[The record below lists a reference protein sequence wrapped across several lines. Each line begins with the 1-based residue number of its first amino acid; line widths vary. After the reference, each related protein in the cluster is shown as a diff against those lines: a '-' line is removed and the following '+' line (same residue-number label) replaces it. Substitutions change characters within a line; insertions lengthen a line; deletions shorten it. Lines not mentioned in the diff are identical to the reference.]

1 MNTLRTG
8 LLLIALTCLFVA
20 IGFML
25 GGVTGMVIAFGLA
38 LVMNFFAY
46 WSSDKLALRMA
57 GAREVTPEEA
67 PALHRIVDEVAS
79 LAEVPKPRVYIVQN
93 DTPNAFATGR
103 NPEHAA
109 VAATTGIMQLLDE
122 RELRGV
128 IGHELGHVK
137 NRDILTSS
145 IVATLAGAISMIAWF
160 SLWFGGRRDSA
171 YGGIVALLAFLL
183 APLAAGLIQAGISRT
198 RELAADAS
206 GAEYT
211 HDPEALASAL
221 EKLHSGVKAR
231 PMAAT
236 PMAESTAHLYIVHPF
251 NAGGLANLFSTHPP
265 IEERVR
271 RLREMAYGRA

>member
-93 DTPNAFATGR
+93 DT
-103 NPEHAA
+103 HAA
-109 VAATTGIMQLLDE
+109 A
-122 RELRGV
+122 
-128 IGHELGHVK
+128 
-137 NRDILTSS
+137 
-145 IVATLAGAISMIAWF
+145 
-160 SLWFGGRRDSA
+160 RRA
-171 YGGIVALLAFLL
+171 
-183 APLAAGLIQAGISRT
+183 
-198 RELAADAS
+198 
-206 GAEYT
+206 
-211 HDPEALASAL
+211 
-221 EKLHSGVKAR
+221 
-231 PMAAT
+231 
-236 PMAESTAHLYIVHPF
+236 
-251 NAGGLANLFSTHPP
+251 
-265 IEERVR
+265 
-271 RLREMAYGRA
+271 